1 MGKAPRKPDP
11 RKQLE
16 SAYDRLYAMYE
27 SGEISPED
35 TDRLYDLDAQLRPGW
50 EAQAA
55 RDEAMSQPMMYDPE
69 VGVPGLGIL
78 PVADPL
84 YQKARRLAEDY
95 LPYQISNNLFGRPA
109 SQDFLDREGLLGVTG
124 VNLATRLGDAPRN
137 SAMGNPSQ
145 AGADLAMG
153 TIGLLGLAPG
163 GRAAKE
169 AVEGGVNAVRSVV
182 ANPPSRVAEFL
193 ADESGAMRLYHGSPY
208 DFDRF
213 SMENI
218 GTGQGKQAYGRG
230 LYFAENEDV
239 AKAFRANN
247 SATANLKYEGAPIQD
262 ESMNSAAWWI
272 TRNKGDK
279 DAAIREWMSGY
290 KPSFFDTPT
299 GKQELRAFESID
311 PSKIT
316 AGSMYEVDVNANP
329 ADFMDWDATMSAQ
342 PMAVQNAFAPMVT
355 SRLDALEAA
364 GQRGRQMAVEK
375 GLPDFTPKSRDRL
388 YQEMRG
394 GDIIGAAR
402 MGQLPGEV
410 ENMLSGAGVP
420 GIRYLDEGTVGGG
433 KGTRNYVVFDENLI
447 NIVRKYGIA
456 GAAAMLGVSALDVE
470 QAMAQGQQQPQG
482 LLSMG
487 AQ

>member
-1 MGKAPRKPDP
+1 MDKATLEIINNVPYAVLSDGRKVKYADIMAYNNPGMQYDDVTLDVIAATPASAEAGMMPGGETPADTFGDTTSRMASPYFEAAADLASTAGRRPTYFQNPLMQGLERTGQYIGDMGLAGVNAA
-11 RKQLE
+11 LGGVYGG
-16 SAYDRLYAMYE
+16 AGLL
-27 SGEISPED
+27 GEAFGGD
-35 TDRLYDLDAQLRPGW
+35 TS
-50 EAQAA
+50 
-55 RDEAMSQPMMYDPE
+55 DE
-69 VGVPGLGIL
+69 
-78 PVADPL
+78 
-84 YQKARRLAEDY
+84 RRLARDLAAMFDVAGPAPE
-95 LPYQISNNLFGRPA
+95 GRA
-109 SQDFLDREGLLGVTG
+109 LGLLT
-124 VNLATRLGDAPRN
+124 DA
-137 SAMGNPSQ
+137 AM
-145 AGADLAMG
+145 AGRVADTA
-153 TIGLLGLAPG
+153 
-163 GRAAKE
+163 
-169 AVEGGVNAVRSVV
+169 
-182 ANPPSRVAEFL
+182 AEFL
-193 ADESGAMRLYHGSPY
+193 PSEQGGMKLYHGSPH

-213 SMENI
+213 STQNI
-218 GTGQGKQAYGRG
+218 GTGQGNQAYGRG

-262 ESMNSAAWWI
+262 ENMNSAAWWI

-329 ADFMDWDATMSAQ
+329 ADFMDWDAAMSAQ
-342 PMAVQNAFAPMVT
+342 PMAVQNALAPMVT

-433 KGTRNYVVFDENLI
+433 KGSRNYVVFDENLI
-447 NIVRKYGIA
+447 NIVRKYGVA

-470 QAMAQGQQQPQG
+470 QAMAQGQQRPQG